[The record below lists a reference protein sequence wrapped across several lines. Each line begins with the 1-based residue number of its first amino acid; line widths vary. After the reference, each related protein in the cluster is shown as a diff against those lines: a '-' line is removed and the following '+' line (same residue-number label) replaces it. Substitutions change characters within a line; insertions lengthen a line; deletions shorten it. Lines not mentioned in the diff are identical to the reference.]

1 MNKTIATN
9 MIETDD
15 DLDIVT
21 PQSDDLAPITLQL
34 TEDVAGMRLDKVL
47 SDLLPQYSRS
57 RLQQWISSGNIKVND
72 LPAKAKMSV
81 IGDEKIL
88 VVPQTSPEE
97 HAFEPENIPLNIVY
111 EDNTILIVDKPAGL
125 VVHPAAGN
133 WSGTLLNGLL
143 HYCPALTMVPRAGI
157 VHRLDKETS
166 GLMVVAKTLSAQ
178 THLVRQLQARTV
190 KRQYL
195 ALVWGEVPYEGT
207 IDEAMAR
214 HPKDRLKMA
223 VSRSLTAK
231 PAITH
236 FHRKATGELDGKA
249 VSLVLCQLETG
260 RTHQIRVHMQSIGY
274 PLVGDPLYGK
284 KHLMSYFPRQALQA
298 YRLGL
303 VHPVTDKHVEWQIHL
318 AEDFQELLERAGID
332 IDRVTI

>member
-9 MIETDD
+9 MIETDE

-21 PQSDDLAPITLQL
+21 PSNNDLAPITLQL
-34 TEDVAGMRLDKVL
+34 TEEFAGMRLDKVL

-57 RLQQWISSGNIKVND
+57 RIQQWIAGENITVND
-72 LPAKAKMSV
+72 QPAKAKMSV
-81 IGDEKIL
+81 IGDEIIS

-111 EDNTILIVDKPAGL
+111 EDDTLLIVDKPAGL

-143 HYCPALTMVPRAGI
+143 HYCPALAMVPRAGI

-195 ALVWGEVPYEGT
+195 ALVWGETPSQGT
-207 IDEAMAR
+207 VDAAMAR

-223 VSRSLTAK
+223 VSRSVIAK

-236 FHRKATGELDGKA
+236 FHRKAEGDLDGKP
-249 VSLVLCQLETG
+249 VSFVLCQLETG
-260 RTHQIRVHMQSIGY
+260 RTHQIRVHMQSINY

-284 KHLMSYFPRQALQA
+284 PHLMSYFPRQALQA

-303 VHPVTDKHVEWQIHL
+303 IHPATGKHCEWQVNL
-318 AEDFQELLERAGID
+318 ADDFLDLLDRAGID
-332 IDRVTI
+332 IQTLSL